1 MTMSLSVAHAAH
13 VGLERETN
21 EDSYLVLV
29 PPGVRPPVDGLLLV
43 ADGVGGT
50 NAGEVASG
58 VLVESFLAW
67 FNGNTYGGAVHY
79 NPAHADYFV
88 AGLKDLLE
96 SANETLYQLA
106 GTRAEWAK
114 MGTTATVALFS
125 NDRLFLGHVG
135 DTRAYLLRDG
145 ALSQLTADHSWV
157 AEEVAAGRMT
167 PAEAQNH
174 PRRNVISRVLGNGL
188 LLRVDR
194 QAIDLKPRDVV
205 ILTSDGLT
213 GLVGDA
219 EIQAAALGS
228 RSLQEACDRLIATAN
243 SRGGH
248 DNSTVLAARVLPEGQ
263 GRPPSPDGVVPPDGV
278 VVNSV
283 YLGREAAPNRAVAGR
298 AERPGR
304 GQTTVMPAR
313 SAGGG
318 RSAGAGA
325 KLLLFVAVAAAAGAL
340 GLAAAVVVRDNWDL
354 TIAGRLFDSVDLAG
368 LLAGLAV
375 IIGFALGYFGW
386 QWLVERRQPGGPPQE
401 R

>member
-1 MTMSLSVAHAAH
+1 MTISLQVAHAGH

-67 FNGNTYGGAVHY
+67 FNGHTYGGAVHY
-79 NPAHADYFV
+79 NPAHPDYFV

-96 SANETLYQLA
+96 TANETLYRLA
-106 GTRAEWAK
+106 GTRPEWAK

-125 NDRLFLGHVG
+125 NDRLFVGHVG
-135 DTRAYLLRDG
+135 DTRAYLLRGG
-145 ALSQLTADHSWV
+145 ALRQLTADHSWV

-167 PAEAQNH
+167 AAEAQNH

-194 QAIDLKPRDVV
+194 QAHDLQPQDVV

-219 EIQAAALGS
+219 EIQAAALAS
-228 RSLQEACDRLIATAN
+228 RSLQEACDRLVATAN

-248 DNSTVLAARVLPEGQ
+248 DNITVLAARVLPDGQ
-263 GRPPSPDGVVPPDGV
+263 ARPPTPDGV

-283 YLGREAAPNRAVAGR
+283 YLGREAAPNRQATHR
-298 AERPGR
+298 PERPGR
-304 GQTTVMPAR
+304 SHTTVMPAR
-313 SAGGG
+313 PAGGN
-318 RSAGAGA
+318 RPAFGAA
-325 KLLLFVAVAAAAGAL
+325 LLLFVVVTFVSGAL
-340 GLAAAVVVRDNWDL
+340 GLAAAAVVRDRMFLPIGGRQID
-354 TIAGRLFDSVDLAG
+354 TIVLAG
-368 LLAGLAV
+368 LLVVLAV
-375 IIGFALGYFGW
+375 IIGFFLGYHGR
-386 QWLVERRQPGGPPQE
+386 QWLAERRQPGRPPQE
-401 R
+401 SES